1 MKELLR
7 KMIKDNKELEE
18 KLIED
23 GLLIK
28 AENKKASINITCTEE
43 GRIKRELKGHPIT
56 LLVILNETIEI
67 IKKEIDMTD
76 EEYEILL
83 NSVIYKEGDE

>member
-1 MKELLR
+1 MKEFLR

-18 KLIED
+18 KLIEN

-43 GRIKRELKGHPIT
+43 GCIKRELEGHPIP

-67 IKKEIDMTD
+67 IKKEIGMTD

-83 NSVIYKEGDE
+83 NSVIYREGDE

>member
-1 MKELLR
+1 MKEFLR

-28 AENKKASINITCTEE
+28 AENKKLSINITCNEE
-43 GRIKRELKGHPIT
+43 GYIKRELEGNPIH
-56 LLVILNETIEI
+56 LLVVLNKTIEL

>member
-1 MKELLR
+1 MKEFLR

-28 AENKKASINITCTEE
+28 PEKKASINITCSEE
-43 GRIKRELKGHPIT
+43 GYIKRELKGHPIH

>member
-1 MKELLR
+1 MKEFLR

-28 AENKKASINITCTEE
+28 AEDKKASINITCNEE
-43 GRIKRELKGHPIT
+43 GCIKREIEGHPIH

-83 NSVIYKEGDE
+83 NSIIYKEGDE

>member
-1 MKELLR
+1 MKEFLR
-7 KMIKDNKELEE
+7 KMIKDNKELRE

-23 GLLIK
+23 SLLIQ
-28 AENKKASINITCTEE
+28 AENKKVSINITCSEE
-43 GRIKRELKGHPIT
+43 GYIKRELEGYPIP
-56 LLVILNETIEI
+56 LLVILNETIEF

>member
-1 MKELLR
+1 MNKFLR

-28 AENKKASINITCTEE
+28 VENKKASINITCNEE
-43 GRIKRELKGHPIT
+43 GYVKRELKGNFIH

-76 EEYEILL
+76 EEYKILL
-83 NSVIYKEGDE
+83 NSVIHI

>member
-28 AENKKASINITCTEE
+28 AENKEALINITCSEE

-76 EEYEILL
+76 EEYEMLL

>member
-1 MKELLR
+1 MKEFLR

-18 KLIED
+18 KLIEA

-28 AENKKASINITCTEE
+28 AENKKVSINITCSEE
-43 GRIKRELKGHPIT
+43 GRIKRELEGHPIH

>member
-28 AENKKASINITCTEE
+28 PENKKALINITCSEE
-43 GRIKRELKGHPIT
+43 GRIKRELKGNPIT
-56 LLVILNETIEI
+56 LLVVLNETIEI

>member
-1 MKELLR
+1 MKEFLR

-28 AENKKASINITCTEE
+28 AKNKKALINITCTEE
-43 GRIKRELKGHPIT
+43 GCIKRELEGHPII
-56 LLVILNETIEI
+56 LLVVLNETIEI

>member
-1 MKELLR
+1 MKALLR

-28 AENKKASINITCTEE
+28 VENKKASINITCTEE
-43 GRIKRELKGHPIT
+43 GCIKRELEGHPIC

>member
-18 KLIED
+18 KLIEE

-28 AENKKASINITCTEE
+28 AENKKALINITCSEE
-43 GRIKRELKGHPIT
+43 GRIERKLEGHPIT

-76 EEYEILL
+76 EEYEMLL

>member
-28 AENKKASINITCTEE
+28 AENKKASINIICSEE
-43 GRIKRELKGHPIT
+43 GRIERKLEGHPIT

-76 EEYEILL
+76 EEYEMLL

>member
-1 MKELLR
+1 MKEFLR

-28 AENKKASINITCTEE
+28 VENKKVSINITCSEE
-43 GRIKRELKGHPIT
+43 GYIKREL
-56 LLVILNETIEI
+56 E
-67 IKKEIDMTD
+67 
-76 EEYEILL
+76 
-83 NSVIYKEGDE
+83 